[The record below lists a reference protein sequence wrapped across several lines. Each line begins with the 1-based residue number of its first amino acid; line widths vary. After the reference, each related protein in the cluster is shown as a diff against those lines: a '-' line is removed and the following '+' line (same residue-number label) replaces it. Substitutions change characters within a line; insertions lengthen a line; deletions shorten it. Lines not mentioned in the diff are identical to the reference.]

1 MFFVQNCHFSYLIY
15 LIYIICA
22 HSSTGKPQIS
32 KFFARGAMRSFDKRT
47 KSRLTVTGENDIVI
61 SEEDH
66 IAAPRHSRGI
76 RRVWFY
82 FKKIIHTSVST
93 AESRGCGGGSGGA
106 APPENGT

>member
-66 IAAPRHSRGI
+66 IAAPRP
-76 RRVWFY
+76 
-82 FKKIIHTSVST
+82 
-93 AESRGCGGGSGGA
+93 SGGFA
-106 APPENGT
+106 VYGFILKR